1 MSDNEYNDFE
11 DDNNSN
17 NIEVK
22 ELKDKKL
29 EKKNNKNNKISIED
43 INGKK
48 IKKVKI
54 TSQRTKAAMI
64 KLGYIDEDL
73 NYLTFKEFIE
83 NNPNLRGLNK
93 EIKKI
98 NMNIQ

>member
-1 MSDNEYNDFE
+1 
-11 DDNNSN
+11 
-17 NIEVK
+17 
-22 ELKDKKL
+22 
-29 EKKNNKNNKISIED
+29 
-43 INGKK
+43 
-48 IKKVKI
+48 
-54 TSQRTKAAMI
+54 MI